1 MSTSHQAT
9 ERTYLEEDILQIQR
23 YFPGARP
30 VALRTPFDLSEPL
43 TPPSPYQSGLCS
55 HSLNGPT
62 VSGRPTARFT
72 AYPQGG
78 LLWTH

>member
-1 MSTSHQAT
+1 MSGPHQAI
-9 ERTYLEEDILQIQR
+9 ERTYLEEDVLQIQR

-43 TPPSPYQSGLCS
+43 TPPPPRQSGLCNRS
-55 HSLNGPT
+55 PAVHPI
-62 VSGRPTARFT
+62 